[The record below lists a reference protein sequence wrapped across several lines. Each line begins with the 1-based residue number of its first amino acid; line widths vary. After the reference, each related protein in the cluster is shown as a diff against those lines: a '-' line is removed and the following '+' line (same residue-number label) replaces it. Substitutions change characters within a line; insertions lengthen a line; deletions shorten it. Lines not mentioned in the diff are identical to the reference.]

1 MNCIIIIIKGQFG
14 FVEKNQQN
22 IAIKYEK
29 RRKKRKNL
37 GIRVVFRNFAASNG
51 RKIQKTDETMTAL
64 EQQFSK
70 TVAEHKSTI
79 YTVCYMFSQDAD
91 EVNDLFQEV
100 LVNLWK
106 GFENFE
112 HRSDIKT
119 WIYRVALNTCI
130 SIDRKKRRTATVRL
144 TMDINLFED
153 RDEDTRQV
161 DMLHKRI
168 SKLQPF
174 DRAIVLLWLENL
186 SYDEIGQ
193 IVGIT
198 AKNVSVRLFRIREQ
212 LKQMSND

>member
-1 MNCIIIIIKGQFG
+1 
-14 FVEKNQQN
+14 
-22 IAIKYEK
+22 
-29 RRKKRKNL
+29 
-37 GIRVVFRNFAASNG
+37 
-51 RKIQKTDETMTAL
+51 MTQL
-64 EQQFSK
+64 EQQFTK
-70 TVAEHKSTI
+70 TVTEHKSTI

-106 GFENFE
+106 GFESFKHQSNI
-112 HRSDIKT
+112 RT

-130 SIDRKKRRTATVRL
+130 SVDRKKRRSAEVRL

-153 RDEDTRQV
+153 RDEDTKQV

-186 SYDEIGQ
+186 SYEEIGQ
-193 IVGIT
+193 IVGISS
-198 AKNVSVRLFRIREQ
+198 KNVSVRLFRIREQ

>member
-1 MNCIIIIIKGQFG
+1 MMTLERQFA
-14 FVEKNQQN
+14 Q
-22 IAIKYEK
+22 I
-29 RRKKRKNL
+29 
-37 GIRVVFRNFAASNG
+37 
-51 RKIQKTDETMTAL
+51 
-64 EQQFSK
+64 
-70 TVAEHKSTI
+70 VAEHKSTI

-106 GFENFE
+106 GFDKFE
-112 HRSDIKT
+112 HRSDIRT

-130 SIDRKKRRTATVRL
+130 SLDRKKKRAAEVRL

-153 RDEDTRQV
+153 RDEDTKQV

-186 SYDEIGQ
+186 PYEEIGK
-193 IVGIT
+193 IVGIST
-198 AKNVSVRLFRIREQ
+198 KNVSVRLFRIREQ
-212 LKQMSND
+212 LKNMSND